1 MQKENEKHLKTIEN
15 LKNKIAEQTV
25 NINGILTKNKKKAQA
40 KEITKLNLKIK
51 KLEQEKEENEILRD
65 ARDKLATPDDT
76 KGQCVKNGQ
85 RFAHFLEFYFVL
97 EFFSIFLCLF

>member
-76 KGQCVKNGQ
+76 EGQCLKTNS
-85 RFAHFLEFYFVL
+85 VL
-97 EFFSIFLCLF
+97 RIF